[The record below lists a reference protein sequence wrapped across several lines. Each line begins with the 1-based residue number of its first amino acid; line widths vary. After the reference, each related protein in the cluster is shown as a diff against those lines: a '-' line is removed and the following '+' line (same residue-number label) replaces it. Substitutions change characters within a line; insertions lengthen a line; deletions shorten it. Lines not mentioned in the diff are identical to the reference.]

1 MRWLLVS
8 AQHHPSHGGIG
19 TYVSRLIDAA
29 NANGWHVELVTRP
42 SNRLPP
48 ARAVHLVETA
58 DASADFAMRVD
69 ALRRIERIRPYRY
82 ALWSIAVAERLARLE
97 GPWDGIEFVDCQ
109 AEGYASLLDARV
121 RMRFPGT
128 PFVVH
133 SHTPMWI
140 DERIAGADGRRFGRS
155 IYHAWERRSVAAAD
169 GVLCTSSRLAAELP
183 AIRPPVVIPYPI
195 DLAETPPEAP
205 SRREEIVL
213 VGSVQPRKGVEVWM
227 RSLARVL
234 RERPRARAVLIGPD
248 TPTSPAGTSMVAYAR
263 GLLAREF
270 LDRFEWTGPLAH
282 DAAMERVAHASVLVV
297 PSLYESFSFAAVEAI
312 DRRTPVI
319 VSDCVGIAEHVDGL
333 HRVPTGDPGALAD
346 AQLAALRDSR
356 AAARRAA
363 AVRDALCA
371 RCSGAEHL
379 RRRAAFAGSIV
390 PNPTA
395 YAADAIDA
403 LRSFVATVERAEISA
418 RQLSS
423 SERS

>member
-8 AQHHPSHGGIG
+8 AQHHPSDGGIG

-29 NANGWHVELVTRP
+29 NAHGWEIELVTRP
-42 SNRLPP
+42 SDRLPP
-48 ARAVHLVETA
+48 AKAIHTIETA
-58 DASADFAMRVD
+58 DMRSDFASRVD
-69 ALRRIERIRPYRY
+69 VLRRIERIRPYRY
-82 ALWSIAVAERLARLE
+82 ALWSIAVAERLARLD
-97 GPWDGIEFVDCQ
+97 GPFDGIEFVDCQ

-140 DERIAGADGRRFGRS
+140 DERIAGADERRFGRS
-155 IYHAWERRSVAAAD
+155 IYHAWERRCVAAAD
-169 GVLCTSSRLAAELP
+169 GVLCTSARLAAELP
-183 AIRPPVVIPYPI
+183 ATRPPVVIPYPI
-195 DLAETPPEAP
+195 DLAEVPPAAP
-205 SRREEIVL
+205 TRGEEIVL
-213 VGSVQPRKGVEVWM
+213 LGSVQPRKGVEVWI

-248 TPTSPAGTSMVAYAR
+248 TPTSPAGTSMVTYAR

-270 LDRFEWTGPLAH
+270 LGRFEWTGPLGHA
-282 DAAMERVAHASVLVV
+282 AAMERVARAAALVV

-312 DRRTPVI
+312 DRRTPLI

-333 HRVPTGDPGALAD
+333 QRVPTGDPGALAD
-346 AQLAALRDSR
+346 AQLAVLRDPR
-356 AAARRAA
+356 AAGRRAD
-363 AVRDALCA
+363 AVRESLRA

-379 RRRAAFAGSIV
+379 RRRRDFARSIV

-403 LRSFVATVERAEISA
+403 LRSFVATVERAETSA

>member
-8 AQHHPSHGGIG
+8 SQHHPSHGGIG
-19 TYVSRLIDAA
+19 TYVSRFIAA
-29 NANGWHVELVTRP
+29 AHANGWHTELLTRH
-42 SNRLPP
+42 SDRLPP
-48 ARAVHLVETA
+48 ASAVHTIDTA
-58 DASADFAMRVD
+58 DVHPDFVQRVD

-82 ALWSIAVAERLARLE
+82 ALWSIAVAERLARLD

-109 AEGYASLLDARV
+109 AEGYASLLDGRV
-121 RMRFPGT
+121 RLRFPGT
-128 PFVVH
+128 PFIVH

-140 DERIAGADGRRFGRS
+140 DEQIAGASERRFGRS

-195 DLAETPPEAP
+195 DLPAEPPEQRER
-205 SRREEIVL
+205 SEEIVL
-213 VGSVQPRKGVEVWM
+213 LGSVQPRKGVEVWM

-234 RERPRARAVLIGPD
+234 RERPSARAVLIGPD

-263 GLLAREF
+263 GLLARDF
-270 LDRFEWTGPLAH
+270 LDRVEWTGPLAH
-282 DAAMERVAHASVLVV
+282 EAAMERVARASALVV

-312 DRRTPVI
+312 DRCTPVI
-319 VSDCVGIAEHVDGL
+319 ISDCVGIAEHVDGL

-346 AQLAALRDSR
+346 AQLAVLRDPR
-356 AAARRAA
+356 AASRRAES
-363 AVRDALCA
+363 VRESLRA
-371 RCSGAEHL
+371 RCSGVEHL
-379 RRRAAFAGSIV
+379 RRRAAFARSIV

-403 LRSFVATVERAEISA
+403 LRSFVATVERAETSA